1 MIDAISIIRILIFH
15 HQHIDVIKACVDIPG
30 WSGRQRHARQRAGP
44 HPLPP
49 AQSVHTPGCLL
60 VDNGSWMWTM
70 VNANTVDKVES
81 QVVEWKQ
88 CLTKGV
94 IMYKP
99 GQHLPDAQTDDQ
111 VIRKRKLTIRF
122 KDKLWDG
129 STKMFV
135 FCFDCTWLRLPN
147 RCCFKVN
154 VFRKQDYQRWRYHSR
169 LLDYQ
174 SPYFQLKFP
183 LDRQIPL
190 DH

>member
-1 MIDAISIIRILIFH
+1 MCWYPRLVWAPKTCSPESRTSPSTASSVSSHSRLL
-15 HQHIDVIKACVDIPG
+15 ACG
-30 WSGRQRHARQRAGP
+30 QWCFG
-44 HPLPP
+44 
-49 AQSVHTPGCLL
+49 
-60 VDNGSWMWTM
+60 

-135 FCFDCTWLRLPN
+135 FCFDCTWLRLPY
-147 RCCFKVN
+147 RCCSKVN
-154 VFRKQDYQRWRYHSR
+154 VFRKQDHQRWRYHRR

-183 LDRQIPL
+183 LDHQIPGDHQIRL